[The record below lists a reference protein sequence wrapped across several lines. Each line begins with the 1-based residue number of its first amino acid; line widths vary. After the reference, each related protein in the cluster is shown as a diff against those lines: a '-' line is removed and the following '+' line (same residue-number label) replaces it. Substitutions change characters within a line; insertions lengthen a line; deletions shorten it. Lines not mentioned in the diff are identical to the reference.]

1 MSKSAPYMHTD
12 TYQSVVGRYI
22 ADWHGVLWISLL
34 LVISYGYPVNFMLE
48 QGFCSRWEDFESLN
62 LLIPFF
68 SWTAFRYSDATVC
81 SFLSFSR
88 GDKPLRKNSKNTYR
102 RAFNH
107 LSHFPTA
114 RYTLKDVPLGLLASS
129 NQQRRFAAI
138 LFLYC
143 VLWDTL

>member
-48 QGFCSRWEDFESLN
+48 QGFCSRWEDFESLDS
-62 LLIPFF
+62 LLLLNCVQIFRCYSMFRFF
-68 SWTAFRYSDATVC
+68 LFLGATNICVKIVKIHTGVP
-81 SFLSFSR
+81 S
-88 GDKPLRKNSKNTYR
+88 TT
-102 RAFNH
+102 
-107 LSHFPTA
+107 FPTSPQQGIHW
-114 RYTLKDVPLGLLASS
+114 RMFLWGCWLLQTNRDDLLPFCS
-129 NQQRRFAAI
+129 
-138 LFLYC
+138 LYC